1 MRHFDSAF
9 AIYGVLALCLIAGA
23 SAQCSITS
31 DCNHTTEALAKPPVF
46 NDREATVKWSPEA
59 PGKYQFRFQS
69 SDLCA
74 GKSRDAFVN
83 VRCPPPPIVMIQSS
97 ATASGNQV
105 KQGSKVVL
113 RSVGTT
119 ANTAAAPLVTFMP
132 LTYTWS
138 FRMVAGSLTIP
149 KGFDSVGSTSS
160 FDTPILTM
168 NGAYEIVLSV
178 SDGCSSTVAKTCFNV
193 TCNCGPTA
201 HAGAATTVWSNS
213 GNDVT
218 INVNNKN
225 NLANI
230 GNPFILDG
238 SGSTDFDLIAGTNPN
253 EALTY
258 DWDFVSWEPA
268 GPMPFATLRA
278 KGADRDPFPAFAAH
292 PNPRD
297 GLTTWFKNNNNAVLA
312 TVSNFGYRV
321 QFDGTALDKTYSFQ
335 RLPRL
340 SQANQDT
347 CSTETSPSCSF
358 GRTSYVK
365 NATTESDRSVPAAGY
380 PKWVPDFVE
389 RCENFMSSYWPPA
402 NAPEMRPYSASD
414 PTAGSNVDPTT
425 TTNMGYIEQFRVET
439 RLIESHTNVTTTAA
453 RNTGAIY
460 SFCTIRITQASASD
474 PMAQLYIINPDYVQ
488 RTRPTYLDSVQFG
501 NGGFEMCRGLMLFQL
516 TVQDACGTES
526 QSVDFFRLT
535 VRCNRPPVA
544 IACCNTTVVYTT
556 TTSGAG
562 RGQFDQVSIDGRT
575 SNDDD
580 NIDLTYYWSFL
591 SFPAAHADACRTQ
604 VGKAC
609 DQQYC
614 KRVGQSDLRYFT
626 YVNIG
631 PQTGS
636 PGSSFGNVSR
646 LYGSAGQLSGVTA
659 YDKSCAP
666 NVYPPVYDILDTF
679 PTGCTAPGTGV
690 VAGAT
695 YCKYNTIAN
704 TGFHKGNSA
713 YFTPTAPGTY
723 EVQLAVFDGCSTT
736 TDVTTIAAM
745 CPSLT
750 ARTDISGRTGTF
762 YPAGSAQVSTKFNL
776 FSYVSYQGN
785 TGALNYRWYYM
796 QGGVERQDGFD
807 NPSSANSTFS
817 PRGSGNFN
825 LALRLDDKCQQV
837 DVAAVQVNVGCNAMP
852 DRPSITVEPSTP
864 TLTFNS
870 ATMSYPTV
878 TITASANDADSDPL
892 KYIWNITTNTKS
904 GERKS
909 ITSGIVYGGGNTQNQ
924 IRFTPQIDRELDSR
938 AVYYIGVYVN
948 DGCQNSVSQSQA
960 VTFECDSTLAVNVNP
975 ATPPKATY
983 DFARGA
989 FSDSQLTTAGSK
1001 LPYPTLTSFAWS
1013 VTSSGRRRQETPLM
1027 TMTATSGPIAT
1038 GTADSFTFTPAAIGT
1053 YTVSL
1058 RVDDRCSMVN
1068 VQRTIVADC
1077 PSFPTASLAL
1087 KNIATNAVEWDSYLY
1102 PYQGG
1107 FPRITL
1113 DAAASNPATGA
1124 GPRDALQY
1132 AFSKITQPANSKNGA
1147 AAQISATTNSAGF
1160 TPDVKGQYV
1169 YSLTVNNGPCVS
1181 DVKPTVTLT
1190 ANCMSLN
1197 LNILNGQGQVVSAP
1211 AAVSFTSS
1219 WTGVGFSQVDIDAT
1233 GLEYIKTDGGR
1244 GNGNFNA
1251 LKYTWT
1257 VGASP
1262 TGSVWEASVES
1273 GIQFLPSETGWAYKA
1288 STSTTADTGNGT
1300 VTITPYTRTRRQI
1313 KTITQTTLFNHHYN
1327 KPLTA
1332 FRPDKP
1338 GDYSI
1343 TLRAEDGCT
1352 DATMTATISA
1362 SCNPYTVPAVDVKMA
1377 NGAPFSGVLRLTG
1390 NSYQRVVMDARTTA
1404 PGQPCDTLSYE
1415 WTITSKPEGSTA
1427 DLANGYGNIA
1437 SIVPDK
1443 PGMYSVTF
1451 VVSDGC
1457 SAPKSSVISL
1467 TVECPGNDIVME
1479 NPVVTSSQ
1487 SGVATDEIR
1496 FLDGSK
1502 TGNAQ
1507 FGNSFF
1513 TLSGSSTTNCTVQSR
1528 RWVYVGRSCAQSYT
1542 PSSAP
1547 PTFAPIPADCPLE
1560 KTCQWKVLKFP
1571 CNYQSNQFFTNP
1583 LGCSGEGC
1591 NLETSASCGAT
1602 FRCRSAGTY
1611 TLQLTMSDGCSTTSD
1626 TVPVVCKCANQI
1638 SADVM
1643 SPQVVVLKTCDG
1655 ASKTRMFPTMDIL
1668 GSYTQIPQRAG
1679 AALPACPAAPAPAA
1693 ATAAPV
1699 APVATGQC
1707 CPAPAACP
1715 ACTQCP
1721 QCAQCPFVPVAPAP
1735 APMPVPGAAP
1745 GAVPAAPVPGAAP
1758 APFVPVP
1765 GAIPGLAPA
1774 PVPGSVP
1781 APAEVPAE
1789 TPGSAPTVPAPIPG
1803 TAPTV
1808 PAPVPGSV
1816 PSAPRPTPGSTP
1828 VAPTVP
1834 GSVPAETPGSNN
1846 VFVSTDSEEEVSSS
1860 LLLGVI
1866 IPISLVMVGSVIGN
1880 VILFNKL
1887 RAVASPAAGG
1897 GDAAVSSSPTA
1908 VVVGRSV

>member
-1 MRHFDSAF
+1 MISS
-9 AIYGVLALCLIAGA
+9 A
-23 SAQCSITS
+23 SAQCSITT

-46 NDREATVKWSPEA
+46 NDGDATVKWSPEA

-74 GKSRDAFVN
+74 GKSKDAYVN
-83 VRCPPPPIVMIQSS
+83 VRCPPPPIVVIQSS
-97 ATASGNQV
+97 ASASGNQV
-105 KQGSKVVL
+105 KQGGKVVL
-113 RSVGTT
+113 TSVGTA
-119 ANTAAAPLVTFMP
+119 ANTNAAPLVTFQP
-132 LTYTWS
+132 LTYSWS
-138 FRMVAGSLTIP
+138 FRMVAGSLSVP
-149 KGFDSVGSTSS
+149 KGFDSVGTTPS

-168 NGAYEIVLSV
+168 NGAYEIVLRV
-178 SDGCSSTVAKTCFNV
+178 SDGCSSTVAKSCFNV

-218 INVNNKN
+218 INVNNRN

-238 SGSTDFDLIAGTNPN
+238 SGSLDFDLIAGTNPN

-268 GPMPFATLRA
+268 GAMPFATLRT
-278 KGADRDPFPAFAAH
+278 KGANRDPFPAFAAH
-292 PNPRD
+292 PDPRD
-297 GLTTWFKNNNNAVLA
+297 GLTTWYKNNSNSIVA
-312 TVSNFGYRV
+312 TASNFGYTV
-321 QFDGTALDKTYSFQ
+321 QFDGTSLDKTYTFQ
-335 RLPRL
+335 RLPKL
-340 SQANQDT
+340 SQASQDT
-347 CSTETSPSCSF
+347 CSTETSSSCSF
-358 GRTSYVK
+358 GRNSFAK
-365 NATTESDRSVPAAGY
+365 NSSTESDPSVSAAGY

-402 NAPEMRPYSASD
+402 NAPEMRPFSDSD

-425 TTNMGYIEQFRVET
+425 TTMMGYIQQFRVET
-439 RLIESHTNVTTTAA
+439 RVIETHTNVTTVAA
-453 RNTGAIY
+453 SKAGSIY
-460 SFCTIRITQASASD
+460 AFCKIRITQTSVSD
-474 PMAQLYIINPDYVQ
+474 PRAQLYILNPDYVQ
-488 RTRPTYLDSVQFG
+488 RTRPTYLDSEVYG
-501 NGGFEMCRGLMLFQL
+501 NGGFEMCRGLLLFQL

-526 QSVDFFRLT
+526 QSVDYFRLT

-556 TTSGAG
+556 SSSGAG

-575 SNDDD
+575 SNDAD

-591 SFPAAHADACRTQ
+591 SFPAAHADACKAQ

-636 PGSSFGNVSR
+636 PGTSFGNVTR
-646 LYGSAGQLSGVTA
+646 LWGSAGSLSGVTA

-666 NVYPPVYDILDTF
+666 NVYPPVYDIMDTF

-750 ARTDISGRTGTF
+750 ARIDISGRTGTF
-762 YPAGSAQVSTKFNL
+762 YPPGSAQVSTKFNL
-776 FSYVSYQGN
+776 YSYVSYQGS
-785 TGALNYRWYYM
+785 TSALNYRWYYV
-796 QGGVERQDGFD
+796 QGGVEKQDGFD
-807 NPSSANSTFS
+807 NPSAVNSTFS
-817 PRGSGNFN
+817 PRSSGNFN
-825 LALRLDDKCQQV
+825 LALRLDDSCQKV
-837 DVAAVQVNVGCNAMP
+837 DVAAIQVNIGCNQIP
-852 DRPSITVEPSTP
+852 DRPSITVEPNTP

-878 TITASANDADSDPL
+878 TVTATASDPDSDPL
-892 KYIWNITTNTKS
+892 KYTWNVTTNTKS
-904 GERKS
+904 GAKKF

-924 IRFTPQIDRELDSR
+924 IRFTPQSDRELDTR

-960 VTFECDSTLAVNVNP
+960 ITFECDSTLAVTLNP
-975 ATPPKATY
+975 EQPPKSTY
-983 DFARGA
+983 DFTRGA
-989 FSDSQLTTAGSK
+989 FTDVQLTTAGSK
-1001 LPYPTLTSFAWS
+1001 LPYPSLTSYAWS
-1013 VTSSGRRRQETPLM
+1013 VTPS
-1027 TMTATSGPIAT
+1027 T
-1038 GTADSFTFTPAAIGT
+1038 GTLGSSDSLTFTPSAIAT
-1053 YTVSL
+1053 YTVNL
-1058 RVDDRCSMVN
+1058 QVDDKCSVN
-1068 VQRTIVADC
+1068 NLQRTVVADC
-1077 PSFPTASLAL
+1077 PSFPTAALAL
-1087 KNIATNAVEWDSYLY
+1087 KNIDTNAVEWDSYLY

-1107 FPRITL
+1107 FPRVTL
-1113 DAAASNPATGA
+1113 DASASTPATGA

-1132 AFSKITQPANSKNGA
+1132 VFSKISQPANSKNGP
-1147 AAQISATTNSAGF
+1147 AAQISATTNSATF
-1160 TPDVKGQYV
+1160 TPDVNGQYV
-1169 YSLTVNNGPCVS
+1169 YSLTVNNGPCRG

-1190 ANCMSLN
+1190 ANCMTLN
-1197 LNILNGQGQVVSAP
+1197 LNILNGQGQAVSAP

-1219 WTGVGFSQVDIDAT
+1219 WTGVGFSQVDIDGT
-1233 GLEYIKTDGGR
+1233 GLEYIKTAGGR
-1244 GNGNFNA
+1244 GDGNFNA
-1251 LKYTWT
+1251 LAYTWT

-1262 TGSVWEASVES
+1262 NGSYWEASVAS
-1273 GIQFLPSETGWAYKA
+1273 GIQFLPSETTWAYKA
-1288 STSTTADTGNGT
+1288 STSTVADSGNGT
-1300 VTITPYTRTRRQI
+1300 VTITPYTKTRRQI
-1313 KTITQTTLFNHHYN
+1313 KTVTTTTLFNHHYN

-1343 TLRAEDGCT
+1343 TLRAADGCT
-1352 DATMTATISA
+1352 VATMTATISA
-1362 SCNPYTVPAVDVKMA
+1362 SCNPYTAPTVDVKMA
-1377 NGAPFSGVLRLTG
+1377 NGAPFSGVLRLDG
-1390 NSYQRVVMDARTTA
+1390 HSYQRVVLDARTA
-1404 PGQPCDTLSYE
+1404 SPGQPCDTLSYE
-1415 WTITSKPEGSTA
+1415 WTLTSKPDGSTA
-1427 DLANGYGNIA
+1427 DLANSYGNIA

-1443 PGMYSVTF
+1443 PGMYSVSF

-1457 SAPKSSVISL
+1457 SDPKSSVVSL
-1467 TVECPGNDIVME
+1467 TVECPGNDIVMD

-1487 SGVATDEIR
+1487 SGAATDEIR

-1502 TGNAQ
+1502 SGNAQ
-1507 FGNSFF
+1507 FGNAFF
-1513 TLSGSSTTNCTVQSR
+1513 TLSGSSTTDCTVKSR

-1547 PTFAPIPADCPLE
+1547 PTFAPIPTDCPLQ
-1560 KTCQWKVLKFP
+1560 KTCQWSVLKFP
-1571 CNYQSNQFFTNP
+1571 CNYQANQFFTNP

-1643 SPQVVVLKTCDG
+1643 APQVVVLKTCDG
-1655 ASKTRMFPTMDIL
+1655 ASKTRMFPVMDIL
-1668 GSYTQIPQRAG
+1668 GSYTQVPQRAG
-1679 AALPACPAAPAPAA
+1679 AALPACPTAPPPSA

-1721 QCAQCPFVPVAPAP
+1721 QCAQCPYVAPAP
-1735 APMPVPGAAP
+1735 GQAPSPLLPVPGAAP

-1765 GAIPGLAPA
+1765 GAVPGVVPGVVPGESPAEAPA
-1774 PVPGSVP
+1774 PVPGSLP
-1781 APAEVPAE
+1781 APAVVPGT
-1789 TPGSAPTVPAPIPG
+1789 TPGS
-1803 TAPTV
+1803 APTV

-1816 PSAPRPTPGSTP
+1816 PGAPRPTPGSTPVAPTPGSTP

-1834 GSVPAETPGSNN
+1834 GSVPAVTPGSPANN

-1897 GDAAVSSSPTA
+1897 ADAAVSSSPTA